1 MKELQQRQMA
11 ADAEEVEDVT
21 CDEIQQDME
30 ARGENI
36 TVLPGGDEAIPADTP
51 ADAYIPEEPVAEE
64 SIE

>member
-1 MKELQQRQMA
+1 MA

-36 TVLPGGDEAIPADTP
+36 TVLPGGGEAIPADTP
-51 ADAYIPEEPVAEE
+51 ADAYIPAEPIAEE